1 LVDWRNPFPQI
12 EHLNEIILHCS
23 CLLGGRHFLLF
34 TSSSEATILSLQNQD
49 AAEEKDEGS
58 GQCKR
63 QSKLR
68 AHESHSKK
76 YK

>member
-1 LVDWRNPFPQI
+1 
-12 EHLNEIILHCS
+12 
-23 CLLGGRHFLLF
+23 LLGGRHFLLF